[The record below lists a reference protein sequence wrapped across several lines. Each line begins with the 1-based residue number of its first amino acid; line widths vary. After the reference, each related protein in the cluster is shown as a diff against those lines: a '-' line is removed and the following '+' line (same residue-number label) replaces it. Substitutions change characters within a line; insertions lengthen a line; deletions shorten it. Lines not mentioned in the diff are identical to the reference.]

1 MRILAIDPGT
11 VRCGLAVCDSL
22 GMLATP
28 LEAVPVGDGRNLVAQ
43 LVGRAA
49 ELDVERI
56 VVGYPLNMDGTVGP
70 RAQASARLAEALRV
84 ATTILVELVD
94 ERLSSF
100 EAEDRLR
107 EAGRRPR
114 GRVRSGRAG
123 RRDVQVDSAA
133 AAVLLQWVL
142 DRPTP

>member
-11 VRCGLAVCDSL
+11 VRCGLAVSDSL

-28 LEAVPVGDGRNLVAQ
+28 LEAVAVGDGRDLVAR
-43 LVGRAA
+43 LAARAA
-49 ELDVERI
+49 ELEVQRI
-56 VVGYPLNMDGTVGP
+56 IVGHPLNMDGTAGP
-70 RAQASARLAEALRV
+70 RAQASARLVEALQT
-84 ATTILVELVD
+84 ATTIPVELVD

-123 RRDVQVDSAA
+123 HRDAQVDSAA
-133 AAVLLQWVL
+133 AAVFLQWFL
-142 DRPTP
+142 DRP

>member
-11 VRCGLAVCDSL
+11 VRCGLAVSDSL

-28 LEAVPVGDGRNLVAQ
+28 LEAVPVGDGHDLVAR
-43 LVGRAA
+43 LAARAA
-49 ELDVERI
+49 ELEAQRI
-56 VVGYPLNMDGTVGP
+56 VVGHPLNMDGTAGP
-70 RAQASARLAEALRV
+70 RAQASARLVEALRA
-84 ATTILVELVD
+84 ATAIPVDLVD

-100 EAEDRLR
+100 EAEERLH

-123 RRDVQVDSAA
+123 RRDAQVDSAA

-142 DRPTP
+142 DRVE

>member
-11 VRCGLAVCDSL
+11 VRCGLAVSDPL

-28 LEAVPVGDGRNLVAQ
+28 LEAMPVRDGRDLAARLVA
-43 LVGRAA
+43 RAA
-49 ELDVERI
+49 ALEAERI
-56 VVGYPLNMDGTVGP
+56 VVGHPLNMDGTAGP
-70 RAQASARLAEALRV
+70 RAQAAERLVEALRA
-84 ATTILVELVD
+84 ATAIPVDLAD

-100 EAEDRLR
+100 EAEERLH

-114 GRVRSGRAG
+114 GRVRAGRAG
-123 RRDVQVDSAA
+123 RRDAQVDSAA

-142 DRPTP
+142 DRME

>member
-11 VRCGLAVCDSL
+11 VRCGLAVSDPL

-28 LEAVPVGDGRNLVAQ
+28 LQAMPVGDGQDLAARLAR
-43 LVGRAA
+43 RAA
-49 ELDVERI
+49 ELEVARI
-56 VVGYPLNMDGTVGP
+56 IVGHPLNMDGTAGP
-70 RAQASARLAEALRV
+70 RAQACERLAQALRDQTPIPV
-84 ATTILVELVD
+84 DLVD

-100 EAEDRLR
+100 EAEDRLH

-114 GRVRSGRAG
+114 GRVRAGRAG
-123 RRDVQVDSAA
+123 RRDAQVDSAA

-142 DRPTP
+142 DRP

>member
-11 VRCGLAVCDSL
+11 VRCGLAVSDPL

-28 LEAVPVGDGRNLVAQ
+28 LEAMPVGDGRDLAAR
-43 LVGRAA
+43 LAARAA
-49 ELDVERI
+49 ALEVERI
-56 VVGYPLNMDGTVGP
+56 VVGHPLNMDGTAGP
-70 RAQASARLAEALRV
+70 RAQAAERLVEALRA
-84 ATTILVELVD
+84 ATAIPVDLAD

-100 EAEDRLR
+100 EAEERLH

-114 GRVRSGRAG
+114 GRVRAGRAG
-123 RRDVQVDSAA
+123 RRDAQVDSAA

-142 DRPTP
+142 DRPRP